1 MKVDNTKYFTIA
13 LCKIGM
19 LFIALGTIRSLAIH
33 GDQLSFLLGLGGYL
47 LVSMH
52 VGALEKRWAIPKK
65 HTLISGGLL
74 AVAFLLLAYWLA
86 FPG

>member
-19 LFIALGTIRSLAIH
+19 LAIALGTIRSLAIH

-47 LVSMH
+47 LISIH
-52 VGALEKRWAIPKK
+52 VGALEKRWAIPKR
-65 HTLISGGLL
+65 HTLISGGIFIII
-74 AVAFLLLAYWLA
+74 FLPIAYWLA
-86 FPG
+86 FP